1 MHHRDEKGLGLKLS
15 SDSSQGTTMFPSVVT
30 CLLLIKNFFQNSCNH
45 LWAQADLQH
54 GQNWTK
60 RTSIHPDLRK
70 IPIYLKARQHL
81 LMWIHF

>member
-45 LWAQADLQH
+45 LWAQA
-54 GQNWTK
+54 
-60 RTSIHPDLRK
+60 
-70 IPIYLKARQHL
+70 
-81 LMWIHF
+81 